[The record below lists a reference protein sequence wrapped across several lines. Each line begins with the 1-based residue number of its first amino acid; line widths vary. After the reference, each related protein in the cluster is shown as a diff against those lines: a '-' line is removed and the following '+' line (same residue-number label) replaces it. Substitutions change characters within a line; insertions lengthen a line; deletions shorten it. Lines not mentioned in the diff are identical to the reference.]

1 MNNELFTE
9 LDKLTASN
17 NNTDFILPD
26 IGVEIDITLD
36 YEVEEVI
43 TKCI

>member
-17 NNTDFILPD
+17 NNTDFTLPD
-26 IGVEIDITLD
+26 IGIEIDSTSD
-36 YEVEEVI
+36 YEVEGFKE
-43 TKCI
+43 